1 MKSMGARPLIADKK
15 RIAVVYNHVGE
26 DEYER
31 IRTIDPSS
39 LDFIPEY
46 PIHVATVQEEY
57 HAIVR
62 ALRAEGFLTRE
73 INLEDNLRRLLN
85 LGSRTRPDVVF
96 NLTEQFRDDPALE
109 SAVAGL
115 LDLFGVPYT
124 GASAFCLALCGRKG
138 ITKRVLLQNGI
149 ATPDF
154 RLIRQPSIER
164 GHGLRC
170 PLMVKPARQDASRG
184 VEIGSV
190 VRDHAQLLRQL
201 DRVFEAFRAPILIE
215 EFYEGK
221 ELHVSV
227 LGNNPPEALP
237 IVEFDFSNLAV
248 DHPPVITY
256 DVKWNPLSAAYHK
269 VHSLCPARIG
279 RKLESSVKAQA
290 LAAFAATSCRD
301 YARIDMRLSE
311 DGTPY
316 VLEVNPNPDLTEGV
330 SFMESAEAA
339 GLGFSETLRRIVQFA
354 LARGQ

>member
-1 MKSMGARPLIADKK
+1 MAFMEAPPLSAGQK
-15 RIAVVYNHVGE
+15 RVAVVYNHVGE
-26 DEYER
+26 DEYEH
-31 IRTIDPSS
+31 IRSIDPAS
-39 LDFIPEY
+39 LDFIPAY

-62 ALRAEGFLTRE
+62 ALRAEGFLARE
-73 INLEDNLRRLLN
+73 VNLEDNLRRLLN

-96 NLTEQFRDDPALE
+96 NLTEQFRDDPTLE

-115 LDLFGVPYT
+115 LELFGVPYT
-124 GASAFCLALCGRKG
+124 GASAFCLALCARKG
-138 ITKRVLLQNGI
+138 MTKRVLLQNGI
-149 ATPDF
+149 PTPHF
-154 RLIRQPSIER
+154 RLLRQPGIER
-164 GHGLRC
+164 GHGLRY
-170 PLMVKPARQDASRG
+170 PLIVKPARQDASRG

-190 VRDHAQLLRQL
+190 VRDHTQLLRQL
-201 DRVFEAFRAPILIE
+201 DRVFDAFRAPILVE
-215 EFYEGK
+215 EFIEGK
-221 ELHVSV
+221 EFHVSV
-227 LGNNPPEALP
+227 FGNNPPEALP
-237 IVEFDFSNLAV
+237 IVEFDFSDLAR
-248 DHPPVITY
+248 DHPSVITY
-256 DVKWNPLSAAYHK
+256 DVKWNPLSVAYHK

-279 RKLESSVKAQA
+279 RRVESSVKAQA